1 MTYVPPDNHVV
12 RHVKSTLL
20 IRNSA
25 DEVVGCFP
33 QAFELRVDE
42 ASLSVSW
49 LEYYD
54 GSRDQRLR
62 QVKQKS
68 DREIRRKDALAVG
81 NVGRMLDVCAH
92 FGVKP
97 RVVHEPTDRNPA
109 HSAIRQFPRD
119 NLELLALIAD
129 LFSGDLNLAASI

>member
-1 MTYVPPDNHVV
+1 MIYVPLDDHVV

-20 IRNSA
+20 IRNNA

-33 QAFELRVDE
+33 QAFELRADE
-42 ASLSVSW
+42 TSLSVSW
-49 LEYYD
+49 LEFYR
-54 GSRDQRLR
+54 GSRDQRLGQVR
-62 QVKQKS
+62 QNS

-81 NVGRMLDVCAH
+81 NVGRMQDVCGQ
-92 FGVKP
+92 FGVRL

-109 HSAIRQFPRD
+109 HSAVRQFPRD

-129 LFSGDLNLAASI
+129 LFSGDLNPAAGI